1 MSGEKTTIGFSGD
14 LSFSGYFADGYTDNG
29 LLDDGIK
36 AFLCGNDYNVIN
48 YESPVTPCR
57 VTKKRRLAHRSAP
70 EALNFVKNNIPNP
83 VLSFANNHM
92 MDYGP
97 IGVVD
102 TMDSCKQRGIDYIG
116 IGLNVTEASRY
127 VVLGDEVKVGVLA
140 VEYKKHLIATELNGG
155 PLHESSTDV
164 IKGRLK
170 QLKACTDYVVVFYH
184 GGEEFL
190 HTPMPY
196 TRRQLKEYLAWG
208 ADVVVAHHPHVV
220 QGFEP
225 VGKNKMIFYSLGN
238 FVFDTNYQRVQDD
251 TDNGM
256 LLRLSFGKNGFTYEA
271 LPTHIDRENKRVSVG
286 SEMCWFKDIR
296 KGYDRAWSGEAYRR
310 SNVKERAKQLREKEL
325 AEAAEYYEAERM
337 RLEEIQAKADAIQ
350 AHIDIHE
357 AMMDAL
363 EAELAEQDANEAPVE
378 EEEKPEE
385 ASAKKKSFYS
395 SVRAFYKKHITRRK
409 QNHKENVIKFGSLKK
424 KTIYR

>member
-14 LSFSGYFADGYTDNG
+14 LSFSGYFADSYTDNG

-170 QLKACTDYVVVFYH
+170 QLKACTDYVVVVYH

>member
-14 LSFSGYFADGYTDNG
+14 LSFSGYFADSYTDNG

-70 EALNFVKNNIPNP
+70 EALDFVKNNIPNP

-164 IKGRLK
+164 IKRRLK

-310 SNVKERAKQLREKEL
+310 SNVKERATQLREKEL

-378 EEEKPEE
+378 EEEKPKED
-385 ASAKKKSFYS
+385 SAKKKSFYS